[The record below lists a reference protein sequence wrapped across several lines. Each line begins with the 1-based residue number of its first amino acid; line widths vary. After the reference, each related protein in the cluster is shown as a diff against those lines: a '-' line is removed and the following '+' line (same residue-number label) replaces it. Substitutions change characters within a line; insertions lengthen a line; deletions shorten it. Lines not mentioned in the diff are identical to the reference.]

1 MHVIVMIV
9 GLTSPCRLIDE
20 RDHRLGWVVKVQ
32 FHFPGKLLGFDL
44 LLKNPGE

>member
-1 MHVIVMIV
+1 MIV
-9 GLTSPCRLIDE
+9 GLTSCRLVYE
-20 RDHRLGWVVKVQ
+20 RNYRLRWVGKVQ